1 MAKKLDI
8 DDPNDP
14 VIRYTNRFRLVAN
27 RYPLTVTYAYDGDI
41 EAAAKDDDVTVANRV
56 REWEISEGIEPRDW
70 IANGREERHG
80 DPDERRAGWLRS
92 LAGNR
97 PRRRVESVPLS

>member
-1 MAKKLDI
+1 MVKQLDM
-8 DDPNDP
+8 NDP
-14 VIRYTNRFRLVAN
+14 AVKHSLRFRLVAN

-41 EAAAKDDDVTVANRV
+41 EAAAKDDDATVAKRV

-70 IANGREERHG
+70 IANGREEGRG
-80 DPDERRAGWLRS
+80 DPDDRRAGWLRS

-97 PRRRVESVPLS
+97 PRGA